1 MKNNFNKE
9 IVSAGV
15 LILLLVLLI
24 NPFHFWMPSMA
35 HMTLLACAVVVFGLF
50 SSFILREHAQD
61 EREEIHRMF
70 ADRMAFFAGASLLIA
85 GILYQSYFDML
96 DVWLVAVLV
105 AMVIAKI
112 GSRLY
117 GDRHW

>member
-1 MKNNFNKE
+1 MKNNSNKE
-9 IVSAGV
+9 IASASV
-15 LILLLVLLI
+15 LILLLILLI

-35 HMTLLACAVVVFGLF
+35 HMSLLACAVVVFGLF
-50 SSFILREHAQD
+50 SSFILREHAAD
-61 EREEIHRMF
+61 ERDDIHRMF
-70 ADRMAFFAGASLLIA
+70 ADRVAFFAGASLLIA

-105 AMVIAKI
+105 AMIIAKI

>member
-1 MKNNFNKE
+1 MKNNSNKE
-9 IVSAGV
+9 ILAAGA

-35 HMTLLACAVVVFGLF
+35 HMSLLAGAVVVFGLF
-50 SSFILREHAQD
+50 SSFVLREQAAD
-61 EREEIHRMF
+61 EREDIHRMF
-70 ADRMAFFAGASLLIA
+70 ADRVAFLAGVSMLIA
-85 GILYQSYFDML
+85 GIIYQSYLDML

-105 AMVIAKI
+105 VMVIAKI
-112 GSRLY
+112 GSRIY